1 MNWFAKLER
10 KFGRYAI
17 HNLMRYMTAFSL
29 AGTLLGL
36 LRPDFYYN
44 YLSLN
49 VYEILHGQ
57 VWRIVTFLLY
67 PSLTL
72 SVDFI
77 ISVIFYGVMLYA
89 FLWIGTILERA
100 WGTFRFNA
108 FYFTGIL
115 LMIVVS
121 FAYYFM
127 LLNLNG
133 SGVAQKVG
141 YYLAMQFDLD
151 DLNWSMFLAFAF
163 LFPDT
168 EFLLYFVI
176 PIKAKWLG
184 FLNLFVFVSEIVDCV
199 GSNDYRDYMRMFLLI
214 ATLINFVVFYLIA
227 RRPLRFGANVR
238 QKKRRVVYKNMA
250 QQNRTGTKHRCVI
263 CGRTEE
269 DAPQLEFRY
278 CSKCEGNY
286 EYCSEHL
293 FTHEHVKR
301 NPINEHREH

>member
-1 MNWFAKLER
+1 MKWFAKLER

-17 HNLMRYMTAFSL
+17 RDLMKYMTAFSL

-36 LRPDFYYN
+36 FRPEIYYN

-57 VWRIVTFLLY
+57 VWRLVTFLLY
-67 PSLTL
+67 PSLAFNAGF
-72 SVDFI
+72 FI
-77 ISVIFYGVMLYA
+77 NVIFYGLMLYV
-89 FLWIGTILERA
+89 FLWIGTVLERA

-115 LMIVVS
+115 LMIFVT
-121 FAYYFM
+121 FGYYFI
-127 LLNLNG
+127 LLNANG
-133 SGVAQKVG
+133 SGVAQVVG
-141 YYLAMQFDLD
+141 YNLATRFDLN
-151 DLNWSMFLAFAF
+151 DLNWSMFLVFAF

-168 EFLLYFVI
+168 QFLLYFI
-176 PIKAKWLG
+176 LPIKAKWLG
-184 FLNLFVFVSEIVDCV
+184 FINLFVIAYDIVECYS
-199 GSNDYRDYMRMFLLI
+199 SNDFRDYMTMFLLI
-214 ATLINFVVFYLIA
+214 ATLVNFVIFYLIA
-227 RRPLRFGANVR
+227 RKPMGIGAAVR
-238 QKKRRVVYKNMA
+238 QKKRRVVYKNTA
-250 QQNRTGTKHRCVI
+250 QQNRTGTRHRCVI

-301 NPINEHREH
+301 SIINEHKEH